1 MRLALAQINP
11 TVGDLRGNASIIGR
25 RIEEARAAGAD
36 LVVFPELAACAY
48 PPRDLLTQEGFVERV
63 EREIEAI
70 GARTRGITAIV
81 GLVRRREDG
90 RIGNSLRVF
99 RDGRR
104 VADYDKR
111 LLPTYDVF
119 DERRYFEPGDRPVV
133 VDVAGVRVGLAVCE
147 DAWGAAD
154 VGMAGRYGNVDPI
167 ADLAAA
173 GAQLIALPSAS
184 PFVVGKGKRQRA
196 LLAAHAKRHGVHVAV
211 VNQVGGNDELVFD
224 GHGAV
229 VDPAG
234 EVVAAAPVFREHL
247 LVCDPE
253 SARGGARDAL
263 VETGDERM
271 VLEALALGVR
281 DYVRKTGHERALIGL
296 SGGIDSSLTAAVAAI
311 ALGGRRVTGVLMPGP
326 YSSAHSV
333 TDARAVADALG
344 IETVTV
350 PIAGPMEG
358 FVAAL
363 GPAFEAMNLP
373 RIGGGNVTEQN
384 LQARSR
390 GMILMAISNATGA
403 LVLATGNKSEFATGY
418 CTLYGDMNGALAVL
432 SDLVKRRVYAV
443 ARLVNELHGE
453 FGFSRAPIPER
464 VLRKAPSAELAPDQT
479 DQDTL
484 PPYEVLD
491 EIVERYVERGESAE
505 RIAAETG
512 FDGDVVRKSVRM
524 IDVAEFKRR
533 QMATGIKVTARAF
546 GVGWRQPIARGW

>member
-1 MRLALAQINP
+1 MALAQINP

-25 RIEEARAAGAD
+25 CIDEARGAGAD

-48 PPRDLLTQEGFVERV
+48 PPRDLLIREGFVERV
-63 EREIEAI
+63 EREVEGV

-81 GLVRRREDG
+81 GLPRRREDG

-119 DERRYFEPGDRPVV
+119 DERRYFEPGDKAVV
-133 VDVAGVRVGLAVCE
+133 VEVAGVRVGLAVCE

-154 VGMAGRYGNVDPI
+154 VGMAGRYGAVDPI

-173 GAQLIALPSAS
+173 GARLIALPSAS

-196 LLAAHAKRHGVHVAV
+196 LLAGHAKRHGVYVAV

-229 VDPAG
+229 MNPAG
-234 EVVAAAPVFREHL
+234 EVVAAAPVFREHV
-247 LVCDPE
+247 LVCDLE

-263 VETGDERM
+263 VETGDDRL
-271 VLEALALGVR
+271 VLEALVLGVR
-281 DYVRKTGHERALIGL
+281 DYVRKTGHERVLIGL
-296 SGGIDSSLTAAVAAI
+296 SGGIDSSLTAAIAAI
-311 ALGGRRVTGVLMPGP
+311 ALGSERVTGVLMPGP
-326 YSSAHSV
+326 YSSANSV
-333 TDARAVADALG
+333 TDAEAVAGALG
-344 IETVTV
+344 IRTLTV

-358 FVAAL
+358 FSGAL
-363 GPAFEAMNLP
+363 GPAFGALGLP
-373 RIGGGNVTEQN
+373 RIGSPPGEVTEQN

-432 SDLVKRRVYAV
+432 SDLVKRRVYSVSRAI
-443 ARLVNELHGE
+443 NEMHGE

-464 VLRKAPSAELAPDQT
+464 VLRKPPSAELAPGQT
-479 DQDTL
+479 DQDRL
-484 PPYEVLD
+484 PAYEVLD

-512 FDGDVVRKSVRM
+512 FDEGLVRKSVRM
-524 IDVAEFKRR
+524 IDVAEFKRK